1 MLNATIA
8 ARVAKLLI
16 ERGQTLAV
24 SESSAGG
31 LISASLLTVPGASA
45 FYKGGG
51 VIYTAVAGKVLLGLT
66 KESVAGRRSTT
77 VPMAEFLAETIR
89 TRLGA
94 DWGLAETGAAGPTGN
109 PYGDP
114 AGYSCIAVAGPRAIG
129 RALSTGK
136 TDRTSN
142 MFAFAD
148 SALALLAEAL
158 ELA

>member
-1 MLNATIA
+1 MVNATVA
-8 ARVAKLLI
+8 GRVAELLI
-16 ERGQTLAV
+16 ARKQTLAV

-31 LISASLLTVPGASA
+31 LISAALLAVPGASA

-51 VIYTAVAGKVLLGLT
+51 IIYTVAAGKVLLGLT

-77 VPMAEFLAETIR
+77 VPMAEFLAETVR

-114 AGYSCIAVAGPRAIG
+114 AGYACMAVAGPRAGSRDI
-129 RALSTGK
+129 STGSP
-136 TDRTSN
+136 DRARN
-142 MFAFAD
+142 MVAFAD
-148 SALALLAEAL
+148 AALALLAQML
-158 ELA
+158 E